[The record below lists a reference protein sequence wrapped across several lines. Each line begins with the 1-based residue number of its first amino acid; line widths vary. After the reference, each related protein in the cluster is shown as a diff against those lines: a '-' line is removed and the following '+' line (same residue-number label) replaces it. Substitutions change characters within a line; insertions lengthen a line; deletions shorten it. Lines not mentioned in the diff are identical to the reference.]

1 MLNKLKRK
9 MQPKLLL
16 SQAPDI
22 IALVPGTNTPDIS
35 DATKA
40 KYGQTCQRLI
50 TYFGDIPVESITREG
65 YAGFHDWLA
74 GRETTNEITVN
85 GYRRQARALW
95 HRLAERGYQVCDIEG
110 ITKELPPP
118 LQRSKAVTDEHLQ
131 RVMQIASVRDAAIV
145 LYMVRSGIR
154 RQTVPRLTIAGT
166 KIWQRPD
173 GLYRIASQIPQEKTS
188 APRLIMAEHD
198 AALAVH
204 FWLAIRKHQDSPWL
218 FPAYDTGGQLDKISV
233 GTIFARLRQRAGIPT
248 WASFGAHSLRHKFA
262 QTMLDDHDAKT
273 VSQWMGI
280 STETLLQV
288 YAYRSAE
295 DLVTRR
301 FGDSDYPADLLP
313 R

>member
-1 MLNKLKRK
+1 MLDKLKRR
-9 MQPKLLL
+9 MQKGLLL
-16 SQAPDI
+16 SQATDV

-35 DATKA
+35 EATKQ

-50 TYFGDIPVESITREG
+50 SYFGDVPVESITREQ
-65 YAGFHDWLA
+65 YAAFHDWLA
-74 GRETTNEITVN
+74 TRETTNEITVN

-95 HRLAERGYQVCDIEG
+95 HRLAERNYAVCDIEG

-118 LQRSKAVTDEHLQ
+118 LQRSKAVTDEHLA
-131 RVMQIASVRDAAIV
+131 RVIEVASVRDTAIV
-145 LYMVRSGIR
+145 LYMVGSGIR
-154 RQTVPRLTIAGT
+154 RQTVPRLTVAGT

-173 GLYRIASQIPQEKTS
+173 GRYRIASQIPQEKTS
-188 APRLIMAEHD
+188 APRLIMAEHS

-204 FWLAIRKHQDSPWL
+204 LWLAIRAHQDSPWL
-218 FPAYDTGGQLDKISV
+218 FPAHDTGGQMDMVSI
-233 GTIFARLRQRAGIPT
+233 GTIFARLRRRANIPA

-288 YAYRSAE
+288 YAYRSQE
-295 DLVTRR
+295 DLVARR
-301 FGDSDYPADLLP
+301 FGDGDFPADLLS